1 MLILLKRGQKHNETL
16 NVFIV
21 NSTNGSYFTMLYIMA
36 NTNKELLEYILH
48 ANYEGLLEL
57 IIRPHRFSML
67 ASRKHIEQN
76 IVDAGPSCFIGNS
89 SWLSCSRMIVMRVM
103 LS

>member
-1 MLILLKRGQKHNETL
+1 MILLKRGQKHNDTL

-21 NSTNGSYFTMLYIMA
+21 NSTNGSYFTMLYSIA
-36 NTNKELLEYILH
+36 NMNKELLEYILH

-57 IIRPHRFSML
+57 IMRPHRLKML
-67 ASRKHIEQN
+67 ASRKHMEQN

-89 SWLSCSRMIVMRVM
+89 SWLSCSRMIVIRVM